1 MTAAEFFAWAKR
13 LSRISGWVFWSVTV
27 LSIILLIAP
36 KEATEAKIQPI
47 LITAT
52 VAGICLSVLI
62 QHLQGRGNQAQRA
75 TQFTD
80 SLGVPV
86 GEEAREGYYN
96 TKLAPSIGR
105 LAVTT
110 FENTFFTTAILCRML
125 SRERIFGAGY
135 LAIFLLLNATRSVT
149 VQWVLLFTQTLFSG
163 DVALHWIKTEMFCSK
178 VARVR
183 DRLHQFFL
191 QEGDATKPAGLAI
204 ALTALTDFECA
215 KDQAAMPLSEGIF
228 RKLNPSLSKKWN
240 ALRAQLK
247 IDN

>member
-110 FENTFFTTAILCRML
+110 FENTFFTT
-125 SRERIFGAGY
+125 
-135 LAIFLLLNATRSVT
+135 
-149 VQWVLLFTQTLFSG
+149 
-163 DVALHWIKTEMFCSK
+163 
-178 VARVR
+178 
-183 DRLHQFFL
+183 
-191 QEGDATKPAGLAI
+191 
-204 ALTALTDFECA
+204 
-215 KDQAAMPLSEGIF
+215 
-228 RKLNPSLSKKWN
+228 
-240 ALRAQLK
+240 
-247 IDN
+247 